1 MNNTPKTTSK
11 PKRHLCILACSR
23 SGTKYMSLCL
33 REFHLA
39 VGHERVWDYGGCG
52 WTLLLPEWFDEYEW
66 KSVIHQVREPI
77 SAIAS
82 MHGHV
87 GRMWKRV
94 ATVIGPLPKG
104 RTGNNYMLRC
114 ARYWMRWNLEC
125 EKRAAWRYRIED
137 IHRGSSIMPEFYERV
152 GLTAKKG
159 RLWPAISRTTNT
171 RKHPT
176 LTWADFDRF
185 PKETRPQLI
194 EMSRRYGYPVT
205 RK

>member
-1 MNNTPKTTSK
+1 MTNTSK
-11 PKRHLCILACSR
+11 PKSKKKRHLCILACSR

-39 VGHERVWDYGGCG
+39 MGHERVWGHGGCG
-52 WTLLLPEWFDEYEW
+52 WTLLLPQWFNQFEWT
-66 KSVIHQVREPI
+66 SVIHQVREPI
-77 SAIAS
+77 SAISS

-94 ATVIGPLPKG
+94 ATVIGPLPVG
-104 RTGNNYMLRC
+104 RNKNNWMLRC
-114 ARYWMRWNLEC
+114 ARYWMRWNREC

-137 IHRGSSIMPEFYERV
+137 IYEGSPIMPEFYERAR
-152 GLTAKKG
+152 LKPKKG
-159 RLWPAISRTTNT
+159 RGWPKLSRKTNT
-171 RKHPT
+171 RKHPK

-194 EMSRRYGYPVT
+194 SMSEEYGYPVT